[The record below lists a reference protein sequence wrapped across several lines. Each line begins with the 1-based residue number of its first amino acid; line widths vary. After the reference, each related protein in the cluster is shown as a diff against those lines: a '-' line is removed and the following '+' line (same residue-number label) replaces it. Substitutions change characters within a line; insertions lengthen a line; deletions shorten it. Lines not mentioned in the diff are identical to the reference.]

1 MLSRRR
7 KKKSSQSKDQFID
20 LAYEAIQE
28 AELEEDRK
36 GVIEEVIDALIN
48 ATDLPLVAEVI
59 AEQLTSQDVIERTA
73 EKHFIQGEELRTSRT
88 ATPDLYHS
96 YKETDMDINEIINKE
111 DEEKEN
117 DPHTPIDNAALL
129 STLHNNNN
137 NNDIDNRDGMDS
149 NNIKTEEQNSLM
161 KTIKHHY
168 DDLSDYLWR
177 FFRLLI
183 LACLVALIY
192 QYYQHYSFYFSFLFL

>member
-1 MLSRRR
+1 MLSP
-7 KKKSSQSKDQFID
+7 
-20 LAYEAIQE
+20 YEAIQE

-59 AEQLTSQDVIERTA
+59 AEQLSSQDVIERTA

-96 YKETDMDINEIINKE
+96 CKETDIDMDEIINKE
-111 DEEKEN
+111 EVEKEN
-117 DPHTPIDNAALL
+117 DPHTPIDNVALL

-137 NNDIDNRDGMDS
+137 NDIDNDDGMDNS
-149 NNIKTEEQNSLM
+149 NTKIEGQHSLM

-192 QYYQHYSFYFSFLFL
+192 QYYQHYSYYFSFLFL